1 MRAKLLPLIKLLY
14 RPFEAMAELRASG
27 SFIAAILLAVIST
40 FLYYSLLNGWLF
52 SLLRVFADS
61 PRRGRSSALF
71 IYFFSLVT
79 QSVTPIVFLAV
90 IFIPACLLAANLFER
105 RGSFRV
111 LLSQEYAPL
120 AACLFY
126 NWAVAHL
133 MMLLPAIL
141 MLQLDSLPTRVAL
154 RFAPL
159 PFFGFLLVI
168 ALRIVLQLSYGR
180 VVGDIAAATFSLI
193 LLPLVPRLMV
203 WLTSPFL
210 LILVFFVLRGFFSEI
225 VSTQRARENFQQ
237 NLKAATLNPAD
248 ASAHY
253 NLGLIFQQRGEY
265 EEAKAAF
272 QRAIEIDEEEID
284 AHYQLGRIARE
295 EARLADAVQYFDAV
309 VTRAPQHSLHE
320 VWREIGRAYLQANQF
335 ADAAYAFEQ
344 FLDKRPSDA
353 EALYHYGLTLQHLGQ
368 TEKAAEQM
376 RAVIEAVNTSPSYKQ
391 RTDRRWLKDAEAFLK
406 QLAGKP

>member
-1 MRAKLLPLIKLLY
+1 MRAKLLPLLKLLY
-14 RPFEAMAELRASG
+14 RPFEATAELRASG

-52 SLLRVFADS
+52 SLLQVFADS
-61 PRRGRSSALF
+61 PRRGRSSVLF
-71 IYFFSLVT
+71 IYFFRLVT
-79 QSVTPIVFLAV
+79 QSITPVVFLAV

-105 RGSFRV
+105 RASFRV

-120 AACLFY
+120 AACIFY

-133 MMLLPAIL
+133 VMLLPTIFA
-141 MLQLDSLPTRVAL
+141 LQLESLAASKVL

-168 ALRIVLQLSYGR
+168 ALRIVLRLSYGR
-180 VVGDIAAATFSLI
+180 VLGVLASATLSLI

-210 LILVFFVLRGFFSEI
+210 LIMVFFVLRSFFSDI
-225 VSTQRARENFQQ
+225 IGTQRARENFQQ

-253 NLGLIFQQRGEY
+253 NLGLIYQQRGDY

-272 QRAIEIDEEEID
+272 QRAIEIDEDEID

-295 EARLADAVQYFDAV
+295 EERLGDAVQYFDAV

-320 VWREIGRAYLQANQF
+320 VWREIGRAYLQANQLQ
-335 ADAAYAFEQ
+335 DSVYAFEQ
-344 FLDKRPSDA
+344 FLDRRPSDA
-353 EALYHYGLTLQHLGQ
+353 EALYHYGLTLQKLGQ
-368 TEKAAEQM
+368 PEKAAEQM

-391 RTDRRWLKDAEAFLK
+391 RTEGRWLKDAEAFLK
-406 QLAGKP
+406 QPTEKA

>member
-71 IYFFSLVT
+71 FYFFSLVT
-79 QSVTPIVFLAV
+79 QSVTPVIFLAV

-120 AACLFY
+120 AACIFY

-133 MMLLPAIL
+133 VMLLPAIL
-141 MLQLDSLPTRVAL
+141 MLQLDSLATSKLL

-159 PFFGFLLVI
+159 PFFSFLLVI
-168 ALRIVLQLSYGR
+168 ALRIVLRLSYGR
-180 VVGDIAAATFSLI
+180 ALGVLATATFSLI

-210 LILVFFVLRGFFSEI
+210 LLMVFFVLRSFFSDI
-225 VSTQRARENFQQ
+225 IGTQRARENFQQ

-253 NLGLIFQQRGEY
+253 NIGLIYQQRGEY
-265 EEAKAAF
+265 QEAKAAF

-295 EARLADAVQYFDAV
+295 EERLADAVQYFDAV
-309 VTRAPQHSLHE
+309 VTRAPQHSLYE
-320 VWREIGRAYLQANQF
+320 VWREIGRAYLQANQLE
-335 ADAAYAFEQ
+335 DARFAFEQ

-353 EALYHYGLTLQHLGQ
+353 EALYHYGLTLQRLGQ

-391 RTDRRWLKDAEAFLK
+391 RTDRRWLKEAEAFLK
-406 QLAGKP
+406 QLTGKS